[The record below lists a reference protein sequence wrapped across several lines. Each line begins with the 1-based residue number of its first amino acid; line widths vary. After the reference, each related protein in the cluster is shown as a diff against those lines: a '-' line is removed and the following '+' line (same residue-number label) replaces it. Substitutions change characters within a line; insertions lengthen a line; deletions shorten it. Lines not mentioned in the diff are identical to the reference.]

1 MSKNEN
7 RLNFR
12 MTDETAAKIERW
24 YQEDN
29 CRSKNEFIE
38 KAVNCYADML
48 AAGESTTL
56 PRAVQSAIDARL
68 KLFED
73 RIASLLYKQAV
84 EMDMAMSILLQS
96 VNVDE
101 EVLRQAIETDEGA
114 HYLGEIALVPV
125 DSPIAQSGLLFYN
138 TLFDENAAC
147 HFAFGQAYPACVPG
161 GDDLPEEE
169 LADLAI
175 EKVQDFIQNVL
186 GLPKNLRELG
196 VQKEDIPKMAQVFSL
211 PGKIEYQSEA
221 FVPISVDG
229 AIEIYNMAY

>member
-12 MTDETAAKIERW
+12 MTDETATKIERW

-56 PRAVQSAIDARL
+56 PRAVQSAIDNRL

-84 EMDMAMSILLQS
+84 EIDMAMSILLQS
-96 VNVDE
+96 LNVSE
-101 EVLRQAIETDEGA
+101 EVLRQERAKS
-114 HYLGEIALVPV
+114 IAAVKRT
-125 DSPIAQSGLLFYN
+125 N
-138 TLFDENAAC
+138 
-147 HFAFGQAYPACVPG
+147 GQ
-161 GDDLPEEE
+161 LRLEQ
-169 LADLAI
+169 
-175 EKVQDFIQNVL
+175 K
-186 GLPKNLRELG
+186 LREL
-196 VQKEDIPKMAQVFSL
+196 E
-211 PGKIEYQSEA
+211 SEA
-221 FVPISVDG
+221 WQG
-229 AIEIYNMAY
+229 

>member
-56 PRAVQSAIDARL
+56 PRAVQSAIDSRL

-73 RIASLLYKQAV
+73 RIGQTKV
-84 EMDMAMSILLQS
+84 C
-96 VNVDE
+96 
-101 EVLRQAIETDEGA
+101 IENKTDA
-114 HYLGEIALVPV
+114 RN
-125 DSPIAQSGLLFYN
+125 PIYSF
-138 TLFDENAAC
+138 
-147 HFAFGQAYPACVPG
+147 FAFKDMDGNSSVILPSIVQLNKDNSSRFMVPA
-161 GDDLPEEE
+161 
-169 LADLAI
+169 
-175 EKVQDFIQNVL
+175 FSSTVL
-186 GLPKNLRELG
+186 
-196 VQKEDIPKMAQVFSL
+196 
-211 PGKIEYQSEA
+211 
-221 FVPISVDG
+221 
-229 AIEIYNMAY
+229 

>member
-12 MTDETAAKIERW
+12 MTDETAVKIERW

-73 RIASLLYKQAV
+73 RIA
-84 EMDMAMSILLQS
+84 
-96 VNVDE
+96 
-101 EVLRQAIETDEGA
+101 G
-114 HYLGEIALVPV
+114 
-125 DSPIAQSGLLFYN
+125 
-138 TLFDENAAC
+138 
-147 HFAFGQAYPACVPG
+147 G
-161 GDDLPEEE
+161 GDGYG
-169 LADLAI
+169 
-175 EKVQDFIQNVL
+175 NVH
-186 GLPKNLRELG
+186 PPAKPQRERG
-196 VQKEDIPKMAQVFSL
+196 SA
-211 PGKIEYQSEA
+211 A
-221 FVPISVDG
+221 AG
-229 AIEIYNMAY
+229 AGQEHCRR

>member
-29 CRSKNEFIE
+29 CRSKNGFIEE

-48 AAGESTTL
+48 AAGESTAL
-56 PRAVQSAIDARL
+56 PRAVQSAIDSRL

-101 EVLRQAIETDEGA
+101 EVLRQERAKS
-114 HYLGEIALVPV
+114 IAAVKRT
-125 DSPIAQSGLLFYN
+125 N
-138 TLFDENAAC
+138 
-147 HFAFGQAYPACVPG
+147 GQ
-161 GDDLPEEE
+161 LQLEQ
-169 LADLAI
+169 
-175 EKVQDFIQNVL
+175 K
-186 GLPKNLRELG
+186 LREL
-196 VQKEDIPKMAQVFSL
+196 E
-211 PGKIEYQSEA
+211 SE
-221 FVPISVDG
+221 SWQG
-229 AIEIYNMAY
+229 

>member
-29 CRSKNEFIE
+29 CRSKNEFVE

-56 PRAVQSAIDARL
+56 PRAVQSAIDSRL

-73 RIASLLYKQAV
+73 RIAALLYKQAV

-96 VNVDE
+96 LNVSE
-101 EVLRQAIETDEGA
+101 EVLRRSGPRASPPSSAPTVSCGWNRSSVSWRAKHGKADRQKSVHQVRRWAKRWRVPQVHRHAGA
-114 HYLGEIALVPV
+114 
-125 DSPIAQSGLLFYN
+125 
-138 TLFDENAAC
+138 
-147 HFAFGQAYPACVPG
+147 G
-161 GDDLPEEE
+161 GDH
-169 LADLAI
+169 
-175 EKVQDFIQNVL
+175 
-186 GLPKNLRELG
+186 
-196 VQKEDIPKMAQVFSL
+196 
-211 PGKIEYQSEA
+211 PG
-221 FVPISVDG
+221 
-229 AIEIYNMAY
+229 

>member
-56 PRAVQSAIDARL
+56 PRAVQSAIDSRL

-96 VNVDE
+96 LNVSE
-101 EVLRQAIETDEGA
+101 EVLRQERAKSIAPTVSFGWSKSSVSWRAKHGKADHQKPVHQVRRWAKRWRVPQVHRHAGA
-114 HYLGEIALVPV
+114 
-125 DSPIAQSGLLFYN
+125 
-138 TLFDENAAC
+138 
-147 HFAFGQAYPACVPG
+147 G
-161 GDDLPEEE
+161 GDH
-169 LADLAI
+169 
-175 EKVQDFIQNVL
+175 
-186 GLPKNLRELG
+186 
-196 VQKEDIPKMAQVFSL
+196 
-211 PGKIEYQSEA
+211 PG
-221 FVPISVDG
+221 
-229 AIEIYNMAY
+229 